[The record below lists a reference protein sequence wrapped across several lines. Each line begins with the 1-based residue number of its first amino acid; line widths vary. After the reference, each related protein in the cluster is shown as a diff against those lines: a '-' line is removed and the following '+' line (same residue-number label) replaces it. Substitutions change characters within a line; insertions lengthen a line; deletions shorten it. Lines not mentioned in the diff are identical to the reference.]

1 MVGRKIEEEEF
12 FDLTK
17 WAVISI
23 YTPLHKDRE
32 KSSTTLSDRT
42 TGGCIKRKRRPSN

>member
-1 MVGRKIEEEEF
+1 MVGKKIEEEEF

-23 YTPLHKDRE
+23 YMEIIVH
-32 KSSTTLSDRT
+32 
-42 TGGCIKRKRRPSN
+42 CIGQYL